1 MESLLKSLDMMF
13 GFIFKQ
19 PIHKTLRQMRIAT
32 MILLYVSF
40 DIMYRLVVILEA
52 TGQIST
58 EQTIGAVGALAAGV
72 FATIWGGIKNLTEAQ
87 KDDD

>member
-1 MESLLKSLDMMF
+1 METLNKMF
-13 GFIFKQ
+13 GFIFRQ

-32 MILLYVSF
+32 ICLLLVSM
-40 DIMYRLVVILEA
+40 DIMYRLVRILEHA
-52 TGQIST
+52 GQMST

-72 FATIWGGIKNLTEAQ
+72 FATIWTGVKNLSEPQ